1 MKISLM
7 YYTYKRNI
15 KTNFR
20 EEYVNFVDFE
30 KKQKGYFRIIFL
42 FEVIICLFLFF
53 VLFNYNSK

>member
-1 MKISLM
+1 M
-7 YYTYKRNI
+7 

-42 FEVIICLFLFF
+42 FEVFICLFLFF